1 MYPWRKVAIFSPCL
15 ASFAIRPKDG
25 RPTSRTTLAV
35 WDSNWEGHGAQSD
48 GKPPFLSGLSVADT
62 ENRRTELQ
70 ADSFGGAVETR
81 KRHTA
86 QKAVK

>member
-1 MYPWRKVAIFSPCL
+1 MYPWRKVAMFSPCL

-25 RPTSRTTLAV
+25 RPRSRTTLAV

-62 ENRRTELQ
+62 EDLETELQ
-70 ADSFGGAVETR
+70 ADCTRRAVETS
-81 KRHTA
+81 KRSTT
-86 QKAVK
+86 QKAAK